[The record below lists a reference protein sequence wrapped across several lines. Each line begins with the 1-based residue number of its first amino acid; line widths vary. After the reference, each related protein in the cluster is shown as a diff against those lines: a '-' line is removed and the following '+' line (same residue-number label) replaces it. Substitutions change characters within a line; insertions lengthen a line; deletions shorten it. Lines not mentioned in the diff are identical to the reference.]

1 MKHTAPPT
9 TLESRTLWHNIVS
22 TIIILA
28 IATILAFSFFH
39 ITQSDPANIALIYIL
54 ALIIIARIT
63 TGYFFGIIS
72 AFFCVIFINWCFT
85 YPYFKVSFADQRIS
99 CNICISSFHFLIV
112 STLTTRLK
120 KQDKM
125 ILDRERAINEADKE
139 RIRANLLRAISHDL
153 RTPLTSIIGSS
164 DSFTEN
170 YAALSDPEKLDLVSS
185 INEDS
190 HWLLNM
196 VENLSVCYT
205 DPGMIPEESKKE
217 DELVEEVVAEAIIRI
232 KRRIPDIEIHVSAP
246 EDVLII
252 PMDPLLIE
260 QVLMNLMENAFVHS
274 ESDRPV
280 DLANIRRTR
289 IPLHFMSLI
298 TERVLT
304 NRPSH

>member
-1 MKHTAPPT
+1 MKHTAPTT

-72 AFFCVIFINWCFT
+72 DFFCVIFINWCFT
-85 YPYFKVSFADQRIS
+85 YPYFEVSFAIS
-99 CNICISSFHFLIV
+99 GYPVTFVFLLTISMIV

-170 YAALSDPEKLDLVSS
+170 YAALSDQEKLDLVFS

-190 HWLLNM
+190 H
-196 VENLSVCYT
+196 
-205 DPGMIPEESKKE
+205 
-217 DELVEEVVAEAIIRI
+217 
-232 KRRIPDIEIHVSAP
+232 
-246 EDVLII
+246 
-252 PMDPLLIE
+252 
-260 QVLMNLMENAFVHS
+260 
-274 ESDRPV
+274 
-280 DLANIRRTR
+280 
-289 IPLHFMSLI
+289 
-298 TERVLT
+298 
-304 NRPSH
+304 

>member
-1 MKHTAPPT
+1 MKHTAPTT

-85 YPYFKVSFADQRIS
+85 YPYFKVSFAIS
-99 CNICISSFHFLIV
+99 GYPVTFVFLLTISMIV

-139 RIRANLLRAISHDL
+139 R
-153 RTPLTSIIGSS
+153 PCQSS
-164 DSFTEN
+164 AGYFT
-170 YAALSDPEKLDLVSS
+170 
-185 INEDS
+185 
-190 HWLLNM
+190 
-196 VENLSVCYT
+196 
-205 DPGMIPEESKKE
+205 
-217 DELVEEVVAEAIIRI
+217 
-232 KRRIPDIEIHVSAP
+232 
-246 EDVLII
+246 
-252 PMDPLLIE
+252 
-260 QVLMNLMENAFVHS
+260 
-274 ESDRPV
+274 
-280 DLANIRRTR
+280 
-289 IPLHFMSLI
+289 
-298 TERVLT
+298 
-304 NRPSH
+304 